1 MRHLITSILLLFSIF
16 AFGQKNDRFY
26 LVFQLQPELTF
37 HKNDYAFRWKE
48 KKNLST
54 FNIGLNAS
62 LEYKLTQRLSAEFGL
77 GFIARKLNS
86 NVFVDQSLLPPPYYD
101 STKILYTTKSVSFRT
116 LQIPLGLNYS
126 FVKTNTANIFIRG
139 AYIPNFLLNTKYE
152 VNNYPGF
159 KKNVW
164 QGHSLNL
171 GLGFDYSINEKIK
184 VTNCLSYSFVNTVAK
199 DDYTFSQDEKKIALT
214 HTYLQLSAGV
224 KIKL

>member
-1 MRHLITSILLLFSIF
+1 MLFSTF
-16 AFGQKNDRFY
+16 AFGQKNDRFS
-26 LVFQLQPELTF
+26 LVLQLQPELTF

-48 KKNLST
+48 KKTLST

-62 LEYKLTQRLSAEFGL
+62 LQYKLTQRLSVDFGL
-77 GFIARKLNS
+77 GFISRKLNTK
-86 NVFVDQSLLPPPYYD
+86 VFVDQSLLPPPYYD

-116 LQIPLGLNYS
+116 LQIPLGLTYS
-126 FVKTNTANIFIRG
+126 FIKTKNSNIFIRG

-159 KKNVW
+159 KKNIW

-171 GLGFDYSINEKIK
+171 GLGFDYSINDKIK
-184 VTNCLSYSFVNTVAK
+184 LTNCFSYSFANTVAK
-199 DDYTFSQDEKKIALT
+199 DDYTFSQDERRIALT
-214 HTYLQLSAGV
+214 HTFLQLSTGV

>member
-1 MRHLITSILLLFSIF
+1 MRHLITAIFLFFSIF
-16 AFGQKNDRFY
+16 AFGQKKDRFS
-26 LVFQLQPELTF
+26 LALQLQPELTF

-54 FNIGLNAS
+54 FNVGLNAS
-62 LEYKLTQRLSAEFGL
+62 LEYKLTQRLSVDFGL
-77 GFIARKLNS
+77 GFIARKLNTK
-86 NVFVDQSLLPPPYYD
+86 VFVDQSLLPPPYYD

-116 LQIPLGLNYS
+116 LQIPLGLTYS
-126 FVKTNTANIFIRG
+126 FVRTNTANIFIRG

-184 VTNCLSYSFVNTVAK
+184 FTNCLSYSFVNTVAK
-199 DDYTFSQDEKKIALT
+199 DDYTFSQDENKIALT